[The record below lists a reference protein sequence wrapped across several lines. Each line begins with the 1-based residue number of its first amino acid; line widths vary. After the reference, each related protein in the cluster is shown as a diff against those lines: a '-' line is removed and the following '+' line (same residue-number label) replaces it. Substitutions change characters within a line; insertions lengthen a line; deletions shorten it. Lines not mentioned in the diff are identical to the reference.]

1 MRIISLGIDCSIA
14 YQLITRNNTNY
25 YNSPF
30 DWIYSE
36 NLNDVIKL
44 IDNKFD
50 GFLDINNYN
59 IVKCESN
66 KFGLDDA
73 LNEVEYSNFIMKHKY
88 YKIRLPH
95 ELYDLGDIYKFKE
108 RYGKLINYFYSLDEL
123 NEKIIFIRLGK
134 NKDHDKLSELEQVLN
149 KYFNNF
155 IIRFVN
161 ISNIT
166 TASWKKDEINWTQL
180 TEQF

>member
-14 YQLITRNNTNY
+14 YQLINHENTNY
-25 YNSPF
+25 YRSPF

-50 GFLDINNYN
+50 GFLDFNNYN
-59 IVKCESN
+59 IVNCDSN

-73 LNEVEYSNFIMKHKY
+73 LNEIKFSNFIMKHKY

-95 ELYDLGDIYKFKE
+95 ELYDISDLYKFKE
-108 RYGKLINYFYSLDEL
+108 RYSKLIDHFYSLDKLGEQ
-123 NEKIIFIRLGK
+123 IIFIRLGK
-134 NKDHDKLSELEQVLN
+134 NKDYDKLPELEKVLS

-155 IIRFVN
+155 VIRFID

-166 TASWKKDEINWTQL
+166 TSSWKKNEINWQQL
-180 TEQF
+180 IK